1 MREKCQYLGLFWS
14 TFSRIRTECR
24 EIRSISPYS
33 VRMRE
38 NADQNSSEYGH
49 LLISLK
55 SAQSNTE
62 DIIRKIIPST
72 REANIYKDIQ
82 TVIFTETMQDIF
94 SLIFQ
99 HIRNGDVSLIKQ
111 GFLILALILE

>member
-82 TVIFTETMQDIF
+82 TVIFTEIMQDIF

-99 HIRNGDVSLIKQ
+99 HIRNGDVSLLKQ

>member
-14 TFSRIRTECR
+14 TFSRIRTEYR
-24 EIRSISPYS
+24 EIRSISQYS

-49 LLISLK
+49 LLI